1 MLRFIK
7 KTWITNR
14 SRIIIATTVVL
25 FVIGLINF
33 FFIFDVTAQSNDEC
47 LWVEKKISPDSIK
60 IVFQS
65 IKNLGVTWNAGIR
78 DENELIAIDGVR
90 TRSTLVAS
98 QVLDKVPAGDYAT
111 YTVSDGEKVFE
122 THVLVKKL
130 INFGGL
136 ALGLLSFLWLIVG
149 FVVVMA
155 KPEGK
160 TQRLFYK
167 IGVAAILYSINNLL
181 YRGMQAVNPVFGNRA
196 LLFVIDTLWTL
207 GGSFF
212 GFLLIKFFCL
222 FPRENALIKK
232 KWFNLFLNISPI
244 ALFVLATIIKLFTV
258 YRRET
263 INLYNFIGNGIGI
276 IVNVCFVLGLVF
288 LFFNYAKL
296 ETKRE
301 RNSIF
306 VILVAYLI
314 GVLALIYTSTLASA
328 IAGLIFNNP
337 AYFTPIILIALIP
350 IAFGYSI
357 FRYSL
362 MDVSMV
368 VRNTIVYG
376 VATVALAAIYFLLIY
391 SIGLVVSSAFGTE
404 YQGLIAGVVFV
415 LFAFVFQSTKDRF
428 QGFLTEKFYPE
439 QYTFQKR
446 LLKFSGEIAG
456 VVGKENIFDSIQEL
470 FVQTLRIE
478 TFGIMLRD
486 EDGKFKLVR
495 CQGILNPHLNLKDER
510 SLLENYCS
518 ECNRFGK
525 KEVIERQDFKELLG
539 LSAEKFLAEKIYT
552 IVPLFMKSKLTGL
565 LLFGLKYSGSQFSGK
580 DIDLLLSAA
589 NQAAVSIE
597 NARLY
602 ESETEKQKLER
613 DLENARHIQE
623 TLLPKV
629 LPKIDRLDFAGK
641 MIPAMHVGGDYFDM
655 IKVSDNKLF
664 VVVGD
669 VSGKGLSASF
679 YMSKLQTMIRLY
691 CIEGRNPYDILV
703 EVNKRIYDDMEK
715 NWFITVVLALFNVE
729 DGTLKI
735 CRAGHTPVIMIRNKK
750 SQFFQPSGI
759 GIGLDRGEVF
769 QSSLEELTLE
779 LESNDLFCFYSDGVT
794 ETMNPNNE
802 LYGMERLS
810 ELLGYNSDRECVEIQ
825 NELIKDLKYFQNRSH
840 QYDDITILLTKY
852 LV

>member
-1 MLRFIK
+1 
-7 KTWITNR
+7 
-14 SRIIIATTVVL
+14 
-25 FVIGLINF
+25 VIGLINF

-47 LWVEKKISPDSIK
+47 LWVEKKVSADSLKVI
-60 IVFQS
+60 FQS
-65 IKNLGVTWNAGIR
+65 VKYQGVTWNAGIR
-78 DENELIAIDGVR
+78 DNNELIAIDGIR
-90 TRSTLVAS
+90 TRTATIAS
-98 QVLDKVPAGDYAT
+98 QVLDKVSTGDYAT
-111 YTVSDGEKVFE
+111 YTVSDGTKVFE

-167 IGVAAILYSINNLL
+167 IGAVAILYSIHNLL
-181 YRGMQAVNPVFGNRA
+181 YRGSEAVNPVFGSRS

-207 GGSFF
+207 GGSFL

-232 KWFNLFLNISPI
+232 KWFNNILNYSPVV
-244 ALFVLATIIKLFTV
+244 LFVIATTLKYFTV
-258 YRRET
+258 YRNET
-263 INLYNFIGNGIGI
+263 VNYYSFFVNGIGI
-276 IVNVCFVLGLVF
+276 IVNVCFILGLIF
-288 LFFNYAKL
+288 LFLNYTKL

-337 AYFTPIILIALIP
+337 AYFMPIILIALIP

-376 VATVALAAIYFLLIY
+376 VATVTLALLYFLLIY
-391 SIGLVVSSAFGTE
+391 LIGLGVSSAIGTE
-404 YQGLIAGVVFV
+404 YQGIIAGLVFV
-415 LFAFVFQSTKDRF
+415 VFAFVFQSTKDKF

-446 LLKFSGEIAG
+446 LLRFSGEIAS
-456 VVGKENIFDSIQEL
+456 VVGRENIFNSIQEL

-486 EDGKFKLVR
+486 EEGKYKLVR
-495 CQGILNPHLNLKDER
+495 CQGIQNPHLHLSDEK
-510 SLLENYCS
+510 SLLENYCF
-518 ECNRFGK
+518 ECNTYGK
-525 KEVIERQDFKELLG
+525 KGIIERQDFKELLG
-539 LSAEKFLAEKIYT
+539 LYAGKFLSEKIYT
-552 IVPLFMKSKLTGL
+552 IIPLFMQSKLTGL
-565 LLFGLKYSGSQFSGK
+565 LLFGLKYSGSQFAGK

-629 LPKIDRLDFAGK
+629 LPKIDNLDLSGK

-655 IKVSDNKLF
+655 IKVSDKKLF

-691 CIEGRNPYDILV
+691 CTEGRNPSDILV
-703 EVNKRIYDDMEK
+703 EVNKRIYDDMEN
-715 NWFITVVLALFNVE
+715 NWFITVVLALFNIQ
-729 DGTLKI
+729 DGTVMI
-735 CRAGHTPVIMIRNKK
+735 CRAGHTPVIRIRDKK
-750 SQFFQPSGI
+750 FELFQPTGI
-759 GIGLDRGEVF
+759 GIGLDKGEIF
-769 QSSLEELTLE
+769 QSSLEEITLKM
-779 LESNDLFCFYSDGVT
+779 ESNDLFCFYSDGVT
-794 ETMNPNNE
+794 EAMNPNDE
-802 LYGMERLS
+802 LYGIKRLS
-810 ELLGYNSDRECVEIQ
+810 ELLVNKAEGECSEIQ
-825 NELIKDLKYFQNRSH
+825 NYIIKDLKIFQDRAQ
-840 QYDDITILLTKY
+840 QYDDITILLTKN
-852 LV
+852 V

>member
-1 MLRFIK
+1 MLGLIK
-7 KTWITNR
+7 KTWIINR
-14 SRIIIATTVVL
+14 SRIIIATTAVL

-33 FFIFDVTAQSNDEC
+33 FFIFYVTAQSNDEC
-47 LWVEKKISPDSIK
+47 LWLEKKTSQDSVK
-60 IVFQS
+60 IIFQS
-65 IKNLGVTWNAGIR
+65 VKVKGVTWNSGIR
-78 DENELIAIDGVR
+78 DNYELIAIDGVR
-90 TRSTLVAS
+90 TRSTIVAS
-98 QVLDKVPAGDYAT
+98 QVLDKVPTGDYAT
-111 YTVSDGEKVFE
+111 YTVSDGKNVFE

-167 IGVAAILYSINNLL
+167 IGIAAILYSINNLL
-181 YRGMQAVNPVFGNRA
+181 YRGTGAVNPVFGSR
-196 LLFVIDTLWTL
+196 LLLLVIDILWTL
-207 GGSFF
+207 GGLFF

-222 FPRENALIKK
+222 FPRENTLIKK
-232 KWFNLFLNISPI
+232 KWFNSLLNISPI
-244 ALFVLATIIKLFTV
+244 VLFVIVTVFKMFTV
-258 YRRET
+258 YRKDS
-263 INLYNFIGNGIGI
+263 INHYNFIGNGIGL
-276 IVNVCFVLGLVF
+276 IVSICFILGLVL

-314 GVLALIYTSTLASA
+314 GVLALIYTSTFASA

-337 AYFTPIILIALIP
+337 EYFTPIILIALIP

-376 VATVALAAIYFLLIY
+376 AATIALAALYFLLIY
-391 SIGLVVSSAFGTE
+391 SIGLGVSSAFGTE
-404 YQGLIAGVVFV
+404 YKGIIAGVVFV
-415 LFAFVFQSTKDRF
+415 LFAFVFQSTKDKF

-456 VVGKENIFDSIQEL
+456 VVGKENIFNSIQEL

-478 TFGIMLRD
+478 TFGIMIRD
-486 EDGKFKLVR
+486 AEGKYNLIR
-495 CQGILNPHLNLKDER
+495 YQGIINPRLNLTDDK
-510 SLLENYCS
+510 SLLENYCL
-518 ECNRFGK
+518 ECNTFGK
-525 KEVIERQDFKELLG
+525 KGIIERQDFKELLG
-539 LSAEKFLAEKIYT
+539 SSAEKFLSENIYT

-565 LLFGLKYSGSQFSGK
+565 LLFGLKYSGSQFAGK

-602 ESETEKQKLER
+602 ESETEKQKMER

-629 LPKIDRLDFAGK
+629 LPTIDKLDLAGK

-655 IKVSDNKLF
+655 IKVSDYKLF

-691 CIEGRNPYDILV
+691 CTEGRTPSDILV
-703 EVNKRIYDDMEK
+703 EVNKRIYDDIEK
-715 NWFITVVLALFNVE
+715 NWFITVVLALFDLE
-729 DGTLKI
+729 DGTVKI
-735 CRAGHTPVIMIRNKK
+735 CRAGHTPIIRIRNKK
-750 SQFFQPSGI
+750 SELFQPTGI
-759 GIGLDRGEVF
+759 GIGLDKGEIF
-769 QSSLEELTLE
+769 QSSLEEITLK
-779 LESNDLFCFYSDGVT
+779 LEPNDLFCFYSDGVT
-794 ETMNPNNE
+794 ETMNPVNE
-802 LYGMERLS
+802 LYGIERLN
-810 ELLGYNSDRECVEIQ
+810 ELLVKNAEGKCSEIQ
-825 NELIKDLKYFQNRSH
+825 NELIKDLKYFQLSAN
-840 QYDDITILLTKY
+840 QYDDITILFTKN

>member
-1 MLRFIK
+1 MFGFIK
-7 KTWITNR
+7 KEWIKNR
-14 SRIIIATTVVL
+14 SSIIIGTTVAL

-33 FFIFDVTAQSNDEC
+33 FFIFDITAQSNDEC
-47 LWVEKKISPDSIK
+47 LWVEKKVSADSLK
-60 IVFQS
+60 IIFQS
-65 IKNLGVTWNAGIR
+65 VKSQGVTWNAGIR
-78 DENELIAIDGVR
+78 DNNELIAIDGVR
-90 TRSTLVAS
+90 TRTTMVAS

-111 YTVSDGEKVFE
+111 YTVSNGIKIFE

-130 INFGGL
+130 VNFGGL
-136 ALGLLSFLWLIVG
+136 AFGLLSFLWLVVG

-167 IGVAAILYSINNLL
+167 IGAVAILYSMKSLL
-181 YRGMQAVNPVFGNRA
+181 YRGTGSVNPIFGNRA
-196 LLFVIDTLWTL
+196 LLLMIDTLGTL

-232 KWFNLFLNISPI
+232 KWFIHILNISPI
-244 ALFVLATIIKLFTV
+244 VLFLTATILKVFTV
-258 YRRET
+258 YRNKT
-263 INLYNFIGNGIGI
+263 VNLYNIIGNVMGMVVI
-276 IVNVCFVLGLVF
+276 ICFILGLIF
-288 LFFNYAKL
+288 LFLNYTKL

-376 VATVALAAIYFLLIY
+376 VATVALASLYFLLIY
-391 SIGLVVSSAFGTE
+391 AIGLGVSSAIGTE
-404 YQGLIAGVVFV
+404 YQGIIAGLVFV
-415 LFAFVFQSTKDRF
+415 VFAFVFQSTKDKF

-446 LLKFSGEIAG
+446 LLKFSGEIAS
-456 VVGKENIFDSIQEL
+456 VVGKENIFNSIQEL

-486 EDGKFKLVR
+486 EDGKYKLVR
-495 CQGILNPHLNLKDER
+495 CQGIRNPHLHLTDES
-510 SLLENYCS
+510 SLLENYCF
-518 ECNRFGK
+518 ECNTYGK
-525 KEVIERQDFKELLG
+525 KGIIERQDFKELLG
-539 LSAEKFLAEKIYT
+539 LSAEKFLSEKIYT
-552 IVPLFMKSKLTGL
+552 IVPLFIQSRLTGL
-565 LLFGLKYSGSQFSGK
+565 LLFGLKYSGSQFAGK

-629 LPKIDRLDFAGK
+629 LPKIDNLDFSGT
-641 MIPAMHVGGDYFDM
+641 MIPAMHVGGDYFDI
-655 IKVSDNKLF
+655 IKVSDKKLF

-691 CIEGRNPYDILV
+691 CTEGRNPSDILI
-703 EVNKRIYDDMEK
+703 EVNKRIYDAMEK
-715 NWFITVVLALFNVE
+715 NWFITVVLALFNIQDRTV
-729 DGTLKI
+729 LI
-735 CRAGHTPVIMIRNKK
+735 CRAGHTPIIRIRNKK
-750 SQFFQPSGI
+750 CELFQPAGI
-759 GIGLDRGEVF
+759 GIGLDKGEIF
-769 QSSLEELTLE
+769 QSSLEEIALQM
-779 LESNDLFCFYSDGVT
+779 ESNDLFCFYSDGVT
-794 ETMNPNNE
+794 EAMNSNNE
-802 LYGMERLS
+802 LYGIERLS
-810 ELLGYNSDRECVEIQ
+810 ELLVQKAAGKCSEIQ
-825 NELIKDLKYFQNRSH
+825 NEIIKDLKNYQGKAQ
-840 QYDDITILLTKY
+840 QYDDITILLTKK
-852 LV
+852 L